1 MTSTPI
7 RPHYFGRAA
16 LAVSLSVTLLGLA
29 GCGALSAQN
38 PSSALKP
45 VNAVEI
51 APDAR
56 VMLKGADVVAYFSD
70 GRYEQGLPQFKST
83 YEEVTFHFA
92 TAARKAQF
100 DQSPAAFLPQFGGYC
115 ANGLVYGI
123 PWGGDANTW
132 KMIDGKLYIFG
143 GQAAKT
149 RSSLMR
155 LAMWPCP
162 KSTGQKRSKGATAS
176 CSAPNAWC
184 FGCHITKVVPS
195 WPRRWPRPKP
205 NSPERLAPPC

>member
-16 LAVSLSVTLLGLA
+16 LAVSLSVALLGLA

-92 TAARKAQF
+92 NAARKAQF

-143 GQAAKT
+143 GQGSKDAFELDEAGNVALSQKYWAEEVKVGNSFAQRAKRMVFRVPHYKSGDELAKAVAAAK
-149 RSSLMR
+149 
-155 LAMWPCP
+155 AKQP
-162 KSTGQKRSKGATAS
+162 
-176 CSAPNAWC
+176 
-184 FGCHITKVVPS
+184 
-195 WPRRWPRPKP
+195 
-205 NSPERLAPPC
+205 

>member
-70 GRYEQGLPQFKST
+70 GRFEQGLPQFKST

-92 TAARKAQF
+92 NAARKAQF

-143 GQAAKT
+143 GQGSKDAFELDEAGNVALSQKYWAEEVKGGNSFAQRAKRMVFRVPHYKSGDELAKAVAAAK
-149 RSSLMR
+149 
-155 LAMWPCP
+155 AKQP
-162 KSTGQKRSKGATAS
+162 
-176 CSAPNAWC
+176 
-184 FGCHITKVVPS
+184 
-195 WPRRWPRPKP
+195 
-205 NSPERLAPPC
+205 